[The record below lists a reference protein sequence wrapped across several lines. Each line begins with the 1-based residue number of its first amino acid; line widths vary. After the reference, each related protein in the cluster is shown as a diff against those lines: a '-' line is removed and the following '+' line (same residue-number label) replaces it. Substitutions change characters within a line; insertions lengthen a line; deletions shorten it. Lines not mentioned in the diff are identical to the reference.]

1 MPRARN
7 PNRDKARLIYLR
19 SSGQKALVNIAKEL
33 GVSPSEVRKWKSLDK
48 WADDLLTESKKQ
60 PRERKKRVPKTEGNA
75 PNEKGSVPKRKG
87 GAPKG
92 NKFALGNKGG
102 GAPLRSH
109 NARKHGGYA
118 KIFLD
123 TLDDEEKM
131 LMMTSDIDEE
141 IVLVETITLFSIRER
156 RIMRA
161 INQYKNDPKYK
172 DGLYVAGVESRKTKR
187 VFEGTPE
194 EQEEERERYRE
205 KRRLLEEAT
214 PDILPGS
221 AMEISTRTEST
232 ANLIA
237 RLERELTSVQSQK
250 ARALASLNQVRNAR
264 IQQEMQL
271 QKLPLEL
278 ELMDANI
285 ERTDALTNKILGSN
299 EILED
304 LSETDAMLYGE
315 DGDADEETC

>member
-123 TLDDEEKM
+123 TLDDEEKI

-141 IVLVETITLFSIRER
+141 TVLVETITLFSIRER

-161 INQYKNDPKYK
+161 IDH
-172 DGLYVAGVESRKTKR
+172 S
-187 VFEGTPE
+187 
-194 EQEEERERYRE
+194 
-205 KRRLLEEAT
+205 
-214 PDILPGS
+214 
-221 AMEISTRTEST
+221 
-232 ANLIA
+232 
-237 RLERELTSVQSQK
+237 
-250 ARALASLNQVRNAR
+250 
-264 IQQEMQL
+264 
-271 QKLPLEL
+271 
-278 ELMDANI
+278 
-285 ERTDALTNKILGSN
+285 
-299 EILED
+299 
-304 LSETDAMLYGE
+304 
-315 DGDADEETC
+315 

>member
-1 MPRARN
+1 
-7 PNRDKARLIYLR
+7 
-19 SSGQKALVNIAKEL
+19 
-33 GVSPSEVRKWKSLDK
+33 
-48 WADDLLTESKKQ
+48 
-60 PRERKKRVPKTEGNA
+60 
-75 PNEKGSVPKRKG
+75 
-87 GAPKG
+87 
-92 NKFALGNKGG
+92 
-102 GAPLRSH
+102 
-109 NARKHGGYA
+109 
-118 KIFLD
+118 
-123 TLDDEEKM
+123 
-131 LMMTSDIDEE
+131 MM
-141 IVLVETITLFSIRER
+141 
-156 RIMRA
+156 A

-214 PDILPGS
+214 PGVLPGS

-285 ERTDALTNKILGSN
+285 ERTDALTNKLLGSDN
-299 EILED
+299 VLED
-304 LSETDAMLYGE
+304 LSETDKMLYGE
-315 DGDADEETC
+315 DGDADADTV